1 MGDPEGVAHN
11 PCSPCI
17 DISVCEN
24 KKQKQNK
31 NGKNKKKNNF
41 DNDMLEIKAN
51 DVSVDGEPSLPVD
64 DRVSFLC
71 ELKFRGCLRQ
81 GSESRFMDVI
91 VDTGAGFGYLIWPH
105 ALPLPTSWTF
115 RDCAISV
122 AMANGQVSKVDQV
135 LPAQLEVGDGTYD
148 VDLRVLLS
156 SCSRPSILCG
166 RQLIDQFGLVICG
179 SSRLLSREGQCLF
192 DAAVSPVPAAG
203 ATNRV
208 RSSAEWESLDQ
219 VCAVLDNLPDARL
232 SDMTRPPLVMEDSV
246 LPVTSPRCEEM
257 VNSILSKIE
266 SVGETKMLY
275 CPSGTLKLERL
286 APEASRDL
294 PDQTHQFRLSLPT
307 PESLPARKSYSGA
320 LYARLGKTQREQF
333 DQLVDEYVTA
343 GWWRRVNESDPR
355 AKHPTDVFLHKAGT
369 PKGRLV
375 CDFRPFNAIFS
386 DVSSSVPLIEHVLTL
401 MRTESFKYVFVGDCS
416 KAFYRVALS
425 PPLALRAGDRVFLCN
440 RVSFG
445 LSMGPETLRGSL
457 GVLMDYWRSTA
468 TEPGLLSIYVD
479 DFQLH
484 CDSEQLINSLLL
496 LLRRCGFAV
505 SSKKFQTSFPL
516 KLFGCVIDRVDNS
529 VVATPPVV
537 EGLESMVIDLR
548 TSPTKRA
555 VFELAGRV
563 SYDPLKTLP
572 VSRLISDLLRSI
584 SGKSKTGW
592 DEPIVFARPEEEQ
605 LFSEL
610 LTWLL
615 ELDERC
621 TSTSLLENETGP
633 TWAACVDASIFGSGY
648 ALEFNQSL
656 FQQSASAWK
665 PTQFS
670 YHSNRLEGL
679 SLLSAMR
686 SLASYLEFRRS
697 VAFGNQPKNLPVV
710 RVFSDS
716 KSAIAWSNGRPPSD
730 AKGLE
735 YRMLTRLQEALTE
748 EMKILAQLSS
758 CSLTHL
764 AGKKNVHADSLS
776 RLLYRNMSGKTIG
789 SVLRSDFPSEEAAL
803 VVEVPVH
810 PVEALAREVMDYE
823 SLLERFQMLL
833 LVWKAL
839 RPQDTARSHP
849 VEPSDPELA
858 LVKALQSLL
867 FNKSRYVLQ
876 DGVYHHQ
883 WNDAKGELQCRPVLP
898 KQAEYTRRLILKYQ
912 HRLNG
917 HRGRAYDVA
926 FSFEKGKFFIEGVVN
941 GCRDVIKRCLRCA
954 TARAVT
960 VMPVPPHVEKR
971 EVNLP
976 PFSRIAIDL
985 TYANRRTPVFAALCL
1000 DTHLVFFYG
1009 LEDSTRQSIER
1020 AVNIPV
1026 NRYLVSLRLI
1036 RCDNAA
1042 SMNDSF
1048 ISKLKRSGHPDLEVS
1063 RTPVGGSVANP
1074 VERMHRELWTL
1085 VRSRRLLSLNPN
1097 ELDAA
1102 AAVINHRP
1110 LATYRDG
1117 SSVIVVTPAKLAF
1130 GSSYGFNGQELAEFK
1145 QEFYERY
1152 FLLYRRRHNSGARR
1166 MLITISSYVL
1176 VSNKAAEWNRT
1187 DMLFHVGQVIAIG
1200 KGSLTIRFT
1209 SGEIR
1214 DVSTNMVAPLE
1225 RYFFDEN
1232 AAETAVDSPGGRV
1245 EEMSASQI
1253 PNEENTAQTPS

>member
-1 MGDPEGVAHN
+1 
-11 PCSPCI
+11 
-17 DISVCEN
+17 
-24 KKQKQNK
+24 
-31 NGKNKKKNNF
+31 
-41 DNDMLEIKAN
+41 
-51 DVSVDGEPSLPVD
+51 
-64 DRVSFLC
+64 
-71 ELKFRGCLRQ
+71 
-81 GSESRFMDVI
+81 MDVI

-105 ALPLPTSWTF
+105 DLPLPISWTF
-115 RDCAISV
+115 RDCALSV
-122 AMANGQVSKVDQV
+122 AMANGQVSKVDRL
-135 LPAQLEVGDGTYD
+135 LPAQLDVGEVKYE

-156 SCSRPSILCG
+156 SCSRPYILCG
-166 RQLIDQFGLVICG
+166 RQLIEQFGLVICG

-192 DAAVSPVPAAG
+192 DAAASSVPAAG
-203 ATNRV
+203 VTNRA

-219 VCAVLDNLPDARL
+219 VCAVLDKLPDARL

-246 LPVTSPRCEEM
+246 LPVTSPHYEE
-257 VNSILSKIE
+257 VVSSILCKIE
-266 SVGETKMLY
+266 SVGETKLLY

-286 APEASRDL
+286 APQASRDL
-294 PDQTHQFRLSLPT
+294 PDQTHQFRLCLPT
-307 PESLPARKSYSGA
+307 PECLPARKSYSGA
-320 LYARLGKTQREQF
+320 LYARLGKVQREQF
-333 DQLVDEYVTA
+333 DQLVDEYVAA
-343 GWWRRVNESDPR
+343 GWWQRVEESDPR
-355 AKHPTDVFLHKAGT
+355 AKHPTDVFLHKPGT

-375 CDFRPFNAIFS
+375 CDFRPFNAIFT
-386 DVSSSVPLIEHVLTL
+386 DVSSSVPLIEHLLTL
-401 MRTESFKYVFVGDCS
+401 VRTESFKYVFAGDCS

-457 GVLMDYWRSTA
+457 GVLMDYWRAAT

-484 CDSEQLINSLLL
+484 CDSEQLVNSLLL

-516 KLFGCVIDRVDNS
+516 KLFGCVIDRVGNS
-529 VVATPPVV
+529 VVATPPLV
-537 EGLESMVIDLR
+537 EGLESLVLGLR

-592 DEPIVFARPEEEQ
+592 DDPLQFARSEEEQ

-615 ELDERC
+615 ELDERRI
-621 TSTSLLENETGP
+621 SITSLKNETGP
-633 TWAACVDASIFGSGY
+633 SWAVCVDASIFGSGY

-656 FQQSASAWK
+656 LQQSASAWK
-665 PTQFS
+665 PTQLS

-697 VAFGNQPKNLPVV
+697 VSFGDQTEKLPIVQ
-710 RVFSDS
+710 VFSDS

-730 AKGLE
+730 VKGLE
-735 YRMLTRLQEALTE
+735 FRMLTRLQEALTE
-748 EMKILAQLSS
+748 EMKVLAQLSS

-764 AGKKNVHADSLS
+764 AGEKNVHADRLS
-776 RLLYRNMSGKTIG
+776 RLLYRSVSGKPIG
-789 SVLRSDFPSEEAAL
+789 SILRGSEGSFEKAAL
-803 VVEVPVH
+803 VVESPVH
-810 PVEALAREVMDYE
+810 MVEALARESMDYE
-823 SLLERFQMLL
+823 TLLYKFQSLLLM
-833 LVWKAL
+833 WKVF
-839 RPQDTARSHP
+839 RSESVFPGQP
-849 VEPSDPELA
+849 VDSDDPEHA
-858 LVKALQSLL
+858 LIKSLQSLP
-867 FNKSRYVLQ
+867 FDKSRYVLLE
-876 DGVYHHQ
+876 GVYYHQ

-898 KQAEYTRRLILKYQ
+898 KQAEFTRRLILKYQ

-926 FSFEKGKFFIEGVVN
+926 YSLEKGKFFVESLIN
-941 GCRDVIKRCLRCA
+941 GCRDVIRRCLKCA
-954 TARAVT
+954 VTRAVT

-971 EVNLP
+971 QVNLP

-985 TYANRRTPVFAALCL
+985 TYATRRTPVFAALCL
-1000 DTHLVFFYG
+1000 DTHLVFFHG
-1009 LEDSTRQSIER
+1009 LKDSTRQSIEEGLQ
-1020 AVNIPV
+1020 VLV
-1026 NRYLVSLRLI
+1026 NRYLVTLRLI

-1063 RTPVGGSVANP
+1063 RTPVAGSVANP
-1074 VERMHRELWTL
+1074 IERMHRELWTL
-1085 VRSRRLLSLNPN
+1085 VRSRKLLSLSP
-1097 ELDAA
+1097 EALDAA

-1110 LATYRDG
+1110 LAFHRDA

-1130 GSSYGFNGQELAEFK
+1130 GSSYGFNGQDLAKFK

-1152 FLLYRRRHNSGARR
+1152 FLLYRRRHNSGVRR
-1166 MLITISSYVL
+1166 MMITISSYVL
-1176 VSNKAAEWNRT
+1176 VSNKAAQWGRT

-1200 KGSLTIRFT
+1200 KGFLTIRFT
-1209 SGEIR
+1209 SGEIK
-1214 DVSTNMVAPLE
+1214 DVSTDMVAPLE
-1225 RYFFDEN
+1225 RYFFEEN
-1232 AAETAVDSPGGRV
+1232 AAEVVGDSPGGRV

-1253 PNEENTAQTPS
+1253 PNEENTAQTTS